1 MLYEFKQTG
10 LYGYLD
16 HNLIEAV
23 MLGASAHITLRGMEQ
38 RPDGADKF
46 STSDKLGPG

>member
-23 MLGASAHITLRGMEQ
+23 MLGASAHTNVDGGQ